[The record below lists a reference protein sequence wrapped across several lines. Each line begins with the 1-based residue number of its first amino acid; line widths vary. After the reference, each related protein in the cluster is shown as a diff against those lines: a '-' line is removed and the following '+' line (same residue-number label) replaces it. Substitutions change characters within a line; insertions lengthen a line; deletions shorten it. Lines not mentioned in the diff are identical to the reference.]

1 MTRSASSNIDTEA
14 LQVSADRIVVTFKH
28 GGAVQLNAV
37 VRRGSIERALRAVPH
52 AAGEYLFDVRRL
64 APELGDELCVTE
76 PRDIPFLL
84 AMTFKLRY
92 TRADAFMSD
101 VIANQLQGSEAAA

>member
-1 MTRSASSNIDTEA
+1 MTRRAPSIDDMEA
-14 LQVSADRIVVTFKH
+14 LQVSADRIGITFKH
-28 GGAVQLNAV
+28 GGTVHLNAV
-37 VRRGSIERALRAVPH
+37 VRRGQVERALRAVPH

-76 PRDIPFLL
+76 PRDVPFLL

-92 TRADAFMSD
+92 TRAAAFLSD
-101 VIANQLQGSEAAA
+101 VIANQLQAGEVAA